1 MKHLIIIGAG
11 GFGREI
17 ASAAKACLGYGT
29 DFTLKGFL
37 DRDPSALDAFTGYPP
52 LLGAPEGY
60 QIQPDDVFF
69 IALGNLTLRRRNVDL
84 ITSKGGRFQTLIHP
98 TASLGQNVEIGE
110 GCYIAHNTVL
120 TADIKVGRNVCVF
133 HGTVIGHDGRI
144 GDCSHVSSL
153 VFLGGGVRLGE
164 GVTLHPGVRVAPFK
178 TIGAGATVGIGS
190 VVLSNIRPNTTV
202 FGVPAQDI
210 LA

>member
-1 MKHLIIIGAG
+1 MKNLIIIGAG

-17 ASAAKACLGYGT
+17 ASAAKTCVGYGVE
-29 DFTLKGFL
+29 FALKGFL
-37 DRDPSALDAFTGYPP
+37 DRNPAALDGFTGYPP
-52 LLGAPEGY
+52 LLGAPEAY
-60 QIQPDDVFF
+60 EIRPDDVFF
-69 IALGNLTLRRRNVDL
+69 VALGDLALRRRNVDL
-84 ITSKGGRFQTLIHP
+84 VRSRGGRFQTLVHP

-110 GCYIAHNTVL
+110 GSYIAHNAVL

-178 TIGAGATVGIGS
+178 TIGDGVTVGVGS
-190 VVLSNIRPNTTV
+190 VVLSNVRPGMTV